1 MSTTSDHVID
11 RSGEPR
17 RRSALADGTLILL
30 SPVLFPIQVF
40 VGIFPVLI
48 VVWAVG
54 AILLWA
60 SRAWTAGQKL
70 IGTFLSGASFFSIM
84 VVRVESAEP
93 VGTGA
98 AIAILMMV
106 LLLIA
111 TPGIVGV
118 LYLSRRMRPRPAP
131 QMSFSPSPA
140 GDHPG

>member
-17 RRSALADGTLILL
+17 GRGALADAALILL

-98 AIAILMMV
+98 SIAILMMV

-111 TPGIVGV
+111 TPGIVGI

-131 QMSFSPSPA
+131 
-140 GDHPG
+140 

>member
-17 RRSALADGTLILL
+17 GRSALADGTLILL

-48 VVWAVG
+48 IVIWRRRAPITVLALTAV
-54 AILLWA
+54 
-60 SRAWTAGQKL
+60 TAVAYPLAG
-70 IGTFLSGASFFSIM
+70 FM

-98 AIAILMMV
+98 SIAILMMV

-118 LYLSRRMRPRPAP
+118 LYLSRRKRPGRFPR
-131 QMSFSPSPA
+131 
-140 GDHPG
+140 